1 MLVRTRRYEALIF
14 DTPSHL
20 TEEALHGGLASASAF
35 AAALERK
42 RHDRIKRLR
51 VYVGSYDQS
60 LGLQTDESYT
70 LSIAAPTSS
79 LQARPHL
86 CCDCKR
92 CGCVNLC
99 EFASKPILHPR
110 AQLW

>member
-1 MLVRTRRYEALIF
+1 MRRYEALIF

-20 TEEALHGGLASASAF
+20 TEDALHSGLAIASAL
-35 AAALERK
+35 AAALERR
-42 RHDRIKRLR
+42 RHDRIERLR

-86 CCDCKR
+86 CCDCKGY
-92 CGCVNLC
+92 GCVNIY
-99 EFASKPILHPR
+99 EFESTPL
-110 AQLW
+110 

>member
-1 MLVRTRRYEALIF
+1 MRRYEALVF

-20 TEEALHGGLASASAF
+20 TEDALHSDPANASAL
-35 AAALERK
+35 AAALERR

-79 LQARPHL
+79 LQARPRL
-86 CCDCKR
+86 CCDCQ
-92 CGCVNLC
+92 GYGGVT
-99 EFASKPILHPR
+99 
-110 AQLW
+110 